1 MARTK
6 TLFFYFQILILFKQA
21 FMKKKRYIFWK
32 YSYYTYYIKHVPIYI
47 KYFII
52 KILNN
57 KQDILFVKYW
67 IENISLL

>member
-6 TLFFYFQILILFKQA
+6 TLFFYFHFIILLKQA
-21 FMKKKRYIFWK
+21 FLKKKIYFLK

-47 KYFII
+47 KYFIS

-57 KQDILFVKYW
+57 KQDILFVKY
-67 IENISLL
+67 